1 MTVIVVILAVFF
13 KFYHSADAVLYCVEE
28 LFSHM
33 LVLLLL
39 ALFGSQLITF
49 IIFHFSLFMFFF
61 LFMDPY
67 FVKTEY
73 DLC

>member
-1 MTVIVVILAVFF
+1 M
-13 KFYHSADAVLYCVEE
+13 LYCVEE

-33 LVLLLL
+33 LVLLLYGRAL